1 MNALLIFWYLNTTT
15 AQMNAINI
23 VRQSEMLSLTIV
35 MQIAA
40 IMATDATLT
49 ASKKTDNAFELRIFL
64 TKGLSKATK
73 TNEGRKIAIV
83 EIMAPASPLI

>member
-1 MNALLIFWYLNTTT
+1 LIFLNLNTTT
-15 AQMNAINI
+15 APMNAINI
-23 VRQSEMLSLTIV
+23 VRQSEMLSLPIV

-49 ASKKTDNAFELRIFL
+49 ASKKADNAFELRIFL
-64 TKGLSKATK
+64 TKGLSNATN

-83 EIMAPASPLI
+83 EITAPDNPLIW